1 MLIEF
6 SVGNYRSFREVVTFS
21 MVAAKLHSKPK
32 VLDENNIFRMPGQ
45 PDLLTSAAIYGANAS
60 GKSNLIA
67 AIRFMRRFV
76 LDSPKE
82 TSATGSIPIENFLLN
97 TATENQSSHFEIVFV
112 TNGKRY
118 RYGFEVTKERI
129 TAEWLFYV
137 PRSREA
143 KLFERTLDEVTLGE
157 QFKEGKDISNRTR
170 PNALFLS
177 IVAQFNGRIA
187 QEIIAWFKSL
197 KLASGL
203 EDFGMKIFTIKNYL
217 DGEFREDIIKLI
229 RTLDLGIDNLLIEK
243 IEKNTKV
250 SPLPDGLP
258 DELKNALTVLR
269 EHGDVERFGVQ
280 SVHGQYNEEGQ
291 LIGQKLFDLAE
302 QESEGTQKLF
312 ALAGPVI
319 AALRKGHVF
328 IIDELDARL
337 HPLLTCQIVQLFND
351 KETNPQHAQL
361 IFTTHDTN
369 LLGSHLFR
377 RDQIWF
383 VEKDQQGATDLYSLA
398 EFKVHKDAST
408 DAKVRNDAS
417 YERDYI
423 KGRYGAIPLLGNFRS
438 IVLEAE

>member
-21 MVAAKLHSKPK
+21 MVAAKLRSKPEE
-32 VLDENNIFRMPGQ
+32 LDKNNVFRMSGQ

-67 AIRFMRRFV
+67 AIRFMRKFV

-82 TSATGSIPIENFLLN
+82 TSATGSIPVESFLLN
-97 TATENQSSHFEIVFV
+97 AATENQSSHFEIVFV
-112 TNGKRY
+112 MDNRRY
-118 RYGFEVTKERI
+118 RYGFKVTKERV

-143 KLFERTLDEVTLGE
+143 KLFERTLDEVELGE
-157 QFKEGKDISNRTR
+157 QFKEGKDISHRTR

-203 EDFGMKIFTIKNYL
+203 EDFGMKIFTIKSYL
-217 DGEFREDIIKLI
+217 DGEFREDIIQMI
-229 RTLDLGIDNLLIEK
+229 RQLDLGIDNLLIEK
-243 IEKNTKV
+243 LENNAKGR
-250 SPLPDGLP
+250 PLPDGMP

-269 EHGDVERFGVQ
+269 ERGDVERFGVQ

-291 LIGQKLFDLAE
+291 LIGQKHFDFAE

-319 AALRKGHVF
+319 AALHRGHVF
-328 IIDELDARL
+328 VIDELDARL
-337 HPLLTCQIVQLFND
+337 HPLLTSQIVRLFND

-361 IFTTHDTN
+361 VFTTHDTN
-369 LLGSHLFR
+369 LLGNDLFR

-383 VEKDQQGATDLYSLA
+383 VEKDQEGATDLYSLA
-398 EFKVHKDAST
+398 EF
-408 DAKVRNDAS
+408 KVRNDAS

-423 KGRYGAIPLLGNFRS
+423 KGRYGAIPLLGNFRT
-438 IVLEAE
+438 IVLESES

>member
-1 MLIEF
+1 
-6 SVGNYRSFREVVTFS
+6 
-21 MVAAKLHSKPK
+21 MVAAKLRSKPEK
-32 VLDENNIFRMPGQ
+32 LDENNVFRVLGQ

-67 AIRFMRRFV
+67 AMRFMRRFV

-82 TSATGSIPIENFLLN
+82 TSATGSIPVESFLLN
-97 TATENQSSHFEIVFV
+97 AATENQSSHFEIVFV
-112 TNGKRY
+112 IDNKRY
-118 RYGFEVTKERI
+118 RYGFDVTKERV

-137 PRSREA
+137 SSSREA
-143 KLFERTLDEVTLGE
+143 KLFKRTLDEVELGGK
-157 QFKEGKDISNRTR
+157 FKEGKEISHRTR

-177 IVAQFNGRIA
+177 IVAQFNGKIA
-187 QEIIAWFKSL
+187 QEIIAWFKNL

-203 EDFGMKIFTIKNYL
+203 EDFGMKLFTIKSYL
-217 DGEFREDIIKLI
+217 EGEFRQDIIKLI
-229 RTLDLGIDNLLIEK
+229 RQLDLGIDNLLIEK

-250 SPLPDGLP
+250 SPLPDGMP

-291 LIGQKLFDLAE
+291 LIGQKHFDFAE

-319 AALRKGHVF
+319 AALRRGHVF

-337 HPLLTCQIVQLFND
+337 HPLLTCQIVRLFND
-351 KETNPQHAQL
+351 KETNPHHAQL

-369 LLGSHLFR
+369 LLGSDLFR

-383 VEKDQQGATDLYSLA
+383 VEKDQEGATDLYSLA
-398 EFKVHKDAST
+398 EFKLHKDPST
-408 DAKVRNDAS
+408 SAKVRNDAS

-423 KGRYGAIPLLGNFRS
+423 KGRYGAIPLLGNFRT
-438 IVLEAE
+438 IVLDGEA

>member
-1 MLIEF
+1 MIIEF
-6 SVGNYRSFREVVTFS
+6 SVGNYRSFRDVVTFS
-21 MVAAKLHSKPK
+21 MVAANLRSKPEA
-32 VLDENNIFRMPGQ
+32 LDENNVFYMPNQ

-60 GKSNLIA
+60 GKSNFIS

-82 TSATGSIPIENFLLN
+82 TSATGSIPVESFLLN
-97 TATENQSSHFEIVFV
+97 AATENQASHFEIVFV
-112 TNGKRY
+112 MDNKRY
-118 RYGFEVTKERI
+118 RYGFEVTKERV

-143 KLFERTLDEVTLGE
+143 KLFERTLDGVELGE
-157 QFKEGKDISNRTR
+157 QFKEGKDLSHRTR

-177 IVAQFNGRIA
+177 IVAQFNGKIA
-187 QEIIAWFKSL
+187 QEIIAWFKNL

-203 EDFGMKIFTIKNYL
+203 EDVGMRIFTIKSYL
-217 DGEFREDIIKLI
+217 DGEFRADIIKLI
-229 RTLDLGIDNLLIEK
+229 RQLDLGIDNLLIEK
-243 IEKNTKV
+243 LENNTTGR
-250 SPLPDGLP
+250 PLPDGLP
-258 DELKNALTVLR
+258 DELKNALTLLR

-280 SVHGQYNEEGQ
+280 SIHDQYNEDGQ
-291 LIGQKLFDLAE
+291 LIGQKHFDFAE

-319 AALRKGHVF
+319 AALRKGDVF
-328 IIDELDARL
+328 IIDELDACL
-337 HPLLTCQIVQLFND
+337 HPLLTCEIVRLFND
-351 KETNPQHAQL
+351 KATNPQHAQL

-369 LLGSHLFR
+369 LLGNDLFR

-398 EFKVHKDAST
+398 EFKV
-408 DAKVRNDAS
+408 RNDAS

-423 KGRYGAIPLLGNFRS
+423 KGRYGAIPLLGNFRT
-438 IVLEAE
+438 IVLDGEA